1 MYTVIYKTMTTY
13 TRPNYSIVSS
23 LNERTIYFKIT
34 DTVTFYQYE
43 TNVDIKELRL
53 TIELED
59 AYTIISRCF
68 EEVDGSV
75 TISVQSNVMKL
86 QFKTLVGGFLKI
98 EFDVLLREKI
108 SDDQI
113 RLHMIQ
119 LEQQLIA
126 MKKQVVELNNT
137 LVGAY
142 IRMDTGNE
150 PTFVPLNN
158 TKLSIR
164 EHHHPCSVPSG
175 LAIVEKLHHLT
186 HLTLENFKY
195 TDSNTAKLCST
206 SLQSLTINCNN
217 YSQTECFFPEAY
229 RVCFSSVKGIEKLPK
244 LEEITITFLP
254 SGNTTYSK
262 EMIITSITETLAVY
276 QHKIKRIQLSYCMEQ
291 ISNTLNYKVK
301 LSMITLKTYCQ
312 MNKIIFI
319 GDGLF

>member
-1 MYTVIYKTMTTY
+1 MTTY

-34 DTVTFYQYE
+34 DTVSFYQYE
-43 TNVDIKELRL
+43 ANVDIKELRL
-53 TIELED
+53 MIELED

-68 EEVDGSV
+68 EEIDGSV

-142 IRMDTGNE
+142 IRMDTVNTGKYME
-150 PTFVPLNN
+150 PTFVSLNS
-158 TKLSIR
+158 TKLSIC
-164 EHHHPCSVPSG
+164 EVQNPSG
-175 LAIVEKLHHLT
+175 VSIVEKLQHLT
-186 HLTLENFKY
+186 ELTLWNFNY
-195 TDSNTAKLCST
+195 RDFDTAKFSSI
-206 SLQSLTINCNN
+206 SLQTLIVKNN
-217 YSQTECFFPEAY
+217 NACFK
-229 RVCFSSVKGIEKLPK
+229 SVKGIEKFPN
-244 LEEITITFLP
+244 LEILTIDFVP
-254 SGNTTYSK
+254 PTTTSK
-262 EMIITSITETLAVY
+262 KNIITSIHNTLALY
-276 QHKIKRIQLSYCMEQ
+276 QHKIKSIHLVNCREVTYSDYSLDS
-291 ISNTLNYKVK
+291 SVK
-301 LSMITLKTYCQ
+301 ESMITLKTYCK